1 MTYRRDTVSNR
12 PNHDVLRDE
21 QGRFVK
27 WEEKGR
33 SNPERAKTFRAH
45 NPQEL
50 VTLENPGDEPSRA
63 GKDPHGSPAHSS
75 HSSQTRSNPMDYGT
89 EEFQKMLQTAG
100 GVTAGAVIARRAV
113 SPVIDRASN
122 AVGLSGTPKRLVRLA
137 GLSIASVVAMR
148 QDSEMLNSIGV
159 GHGVAVVED
168 AIDWG
173 LALFQGAQN
182 GGSGGGDGV
191 EGVPLLPTGL
201 GSGYASEY
209 GAAANASVEDAM
221 AQPSFAPGS

>member
-1 MTYRRDTVSNR
+1 MAYRRDTVSNR
-12 PNHDVLRDE
+12 PDHDVLRDE

-33 SNPERAKTFRAH
+33 RSNPDAEVFRAH

-50 VTLENPGDEPSRA
+50 VTLENPAEEASA
-63 GKDPHGSPAHSS
+63 SSS

-191 EGVPLLPTGL
+191 EGVPLLPAGL

-209 GAAANASVEDAM
+209 GAAANAPVEDAM